1 MNDLSL
7 AVPDVEPVEASAEE
21 LFDRA
26 TVRRA
31 ELDLRYAGAV
41 TPPEAWQLVRSGAAR
56 LIDVRTAAEFK
67 FVGHVPEAL
76 LVPWAAGTALTRNPR
91 FVRELESKVA
101 KDRVVLFLCRSGK
114 RSALAA
120 EAAARAGY
128 PHAFNI
134 LEGFEGDLDDRQQR
148 GGLGGWRRHGLPWV
162 QD

>member
-1 MNDLSL
+1 MSELIEESKAAEAL
-7 AVPDVEPVEASAEE
+7 ASA
-21 LFDRA
+21 RA
-26 TVRRA
+26 TAVH
-31 ELDLRYAGAV
+31 LRLPYSGSV
-41 TPPEAWQLVRSGAAR
+41 TPQEAWRLVVAGEAALVDVRSP
-56 LIDVRTAAEFK
+56 EEHK